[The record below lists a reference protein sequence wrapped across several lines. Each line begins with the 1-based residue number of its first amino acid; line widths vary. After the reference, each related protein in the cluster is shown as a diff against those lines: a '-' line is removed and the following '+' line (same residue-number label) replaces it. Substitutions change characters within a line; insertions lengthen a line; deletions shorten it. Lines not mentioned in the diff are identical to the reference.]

1 MVSFID
7 FYFHFRTD
15 ARQKNEV
22 FLETRQYIVRISS
35 IAPFQ
40 YEVDGLRDNKSTFMD
55 RWNGW
60 LMFQKR
66 TKSNMRGKAFL
77 ATQLTEHLASTMK
90 WCQKILFNTPK

>member
-1 MVSFID
+1 MMTTIFPKTMVSFLD

-22 FLETRQYIVRISS
+22 FLETRQYIVRISR
-35 IAPFQ
+35 IAPCQ
-40 YEVDGLRDNKSTFMD
+40 YDVEGLQDNKSTLNFMD

-66 TKSNMRGKAFL
+66 TKSNMRGKAL
-77 ATQLTEHLASTMK
+77 
-90 WCQKILFNTPK
+90 